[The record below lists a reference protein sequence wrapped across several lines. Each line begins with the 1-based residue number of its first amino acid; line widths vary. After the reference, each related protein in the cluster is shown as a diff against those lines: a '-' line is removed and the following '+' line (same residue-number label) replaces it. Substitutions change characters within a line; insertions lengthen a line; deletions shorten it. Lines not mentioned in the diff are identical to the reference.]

1 MELPNRA
8 TPLKQSWNWNEWRK
22 TMIHVENL
30 HKQFHDVE
38 VLRGID
44 LSIEKGKTAVIIGP
58 SGSGKTTLL
67 RCLNL
72 LEIPDAGKIT
82 LGNKTINLSEKNKLS
97 SSEITSFRGQTG
109 MVFQN
114 YNLFP
119 HLTAVENVMEG
130 QVIVL
135 KRSKAEARKKALY
148 LLEKVGLKDRAD
160 MYPHQLSGGQ
170 QQRVGIARAMAMD
183 PAVLLFD
190 EPTSALD
197 PELVGEVLKVMK
209 DLAEEGMTMVV
220 VTHEMQFARDVA
232 DQVIFM
238 DQGTVIEKGTPQ
250 EIFQNSQNKRM
261 AQFLNKVIAR

>member
-1 MELPNRA
+1 MISVEKVAKRFGEL
-8 TPLKQSWNWNEWRK
+8 
-22 TMIHVENL
+22 
-30 HKQFHDVE
+30 E
-38 VLRGID
+38 VLREIN

-58 SGSGKTTLL
+58 SGSGKTTFL

-72 LEIPDAGKIT
+72 LEIPEAGKIT
-82 LGNKTINLSEKNKLS
+82 LGEKSIDFSGKTKLS
-97 SSEITSFRGQTG
+97 SSTITSFRQQSG

-119 HLTAVENVMEG
+119 HLTALENVMEG
-130 QVIVL
+130 QVHVL
-135 KRSKAEARKKALY
+135 KREKTAAREKALA
-148 LLEKVGLKDRAD
+148 LLDRVGLRDKAD

-170 QQRVGIARAMAMD
+170 QQRVGIARAMGLD

-209 DLAEEGMTMVV
+209 DLADEGMTMVV
-220 VTHEMQFARDVA
+220 VTHEMSFAKNVA

-238 DQGTVIEKGTPQ
+238 DQGVIVEKGTPE
-250 EIFQNSQNKRM
+250 EIFTNNENPRLV
-261 AQFLNKVIAR
+261 QFLNKVISR